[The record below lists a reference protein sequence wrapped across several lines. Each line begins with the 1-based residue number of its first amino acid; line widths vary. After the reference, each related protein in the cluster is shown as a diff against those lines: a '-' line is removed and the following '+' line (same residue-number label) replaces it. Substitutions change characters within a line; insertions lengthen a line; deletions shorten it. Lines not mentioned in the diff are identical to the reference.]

1 VDPPHSPFVKQLLLD
16 LHDAVRSL
24 RQEKGA
30 LQCQLQD
37 AERSNVALQG
47 AFADAERSNAAL
59 QGALADA
66 RRENAAIQAAYV
78 EARRENADVDG
89 RRDVQSLQV
98 VLVGRIGQLEKERM
112 YLFSALLCC
121 VMVLAVVLCFSV
133 GVHHQACSG
142 IPLAVGFVGRDR
154 RLWNSMVQGTQ

>member
-1 VDPPHSPFVKQLLLD
+1 MGGCDFWLWVDPPHSPFVKQLLLD
-16 LHDAVRSL
+16 LRDAVRSL

-37 AERSNVALQG
+37 AERTNAALQG

-59 QGALADA
+59 QDALADA
-66 RRENAAIQAAYV
+66 RRENAALQAAYA
-78 EARRENADVDG
+78 EARRENVARSLTVGREDADVNV

-121 VMVLAVVLCFSV
+121 VMVVTAVLCLS
-133 GVHHQACSG
+133 H
-142 IPLAVGFVGRDR
+142 
-154 RLWNSMVQGTQ
+154 

>member
-1 VDPPHSPFVKQLLLD
+1 MWVDPPHSPFVKQLLLD
-16 LHDAVRSL
+16 LRDAVRSL

-37 AERSNVALQG
+37 AKRTNAALQG

-59 QGALADA
+59 QDALADA
-66 RRENAAIQAAYV
+66 RRENAALQAAYA
-78 EARRENADVDG
+78 EARRENVARSFTVGHEDADVNA

-121 VMVLAVVLCFSV
+121 VMVLAVVLCFS
-133 GVHHQACSG
+133 H
-142 IPLAVGFVGRDR
+142 
-154 RLWNSMVQGTQ
+154 

>member
-1 VDPPHSPFVKQLLLD
+1 VKQLLLD
-16 LHDAVRSL
+16 LRDAVRSL

-78 EARRENADVDG
+78 EARRENAYVDG

-112 YLFSALLCC
+112 YLFSSLLCC